1 MRSKSFMLAVSTFV
15 AALSTTA
22 VHAAHKTKDQFVAS
36 ELALATV
43 QGFPT
48 VDVTVDTRKKTLY
61 IANTHW
67 WNPEGGSNNVK
78 LPHNGRAYLSESPTV
93 SPESYFTPQL
103 LGGYM
108 EYDVDMSQVTCGC
121 VAALYTVLM
130 PGKQSNGD
138 YAPSGDNMYYCD
150 ANQVGGVFCPE
161 FDIMEANQWAF
172 HTTAHACDAP
182 NANGHYSNCDRGGSC
197 TAELHNDSDYGPG
210 NQYKINT
217 L

>member
-1 MRSKSFMLAVSTFV
+1 M
-15 AALSTTA
+15 
-22 VHAAHKTKDQFVAS
+22 
-36 ELALATV
+36 

-61 IANTHW
+61 IANTPW
-67 WNPEGGSNNVK
+67 WQAEGGSNNVK
-78 LPHNGRAYLSESPTV
+78 LPHNGRAYLSETPTL
-93 SPESYFTPQL
+93 SPESYFKPKL

-130 PGKQSNGD
+130 PGKQWNGD
-138 YAPSGDNMYYCD
+138 YNKGEHNMYYCD
-150 ANQVGGVFCPE
+150 ANQVGGTFCPE

-182 NANGHYSNCDRGGSC
+182 NAGGAYGNCDRGGSC
-197 TAELHNDSDYGPG
+197 TAEIHNDSDYGPG